1 MKNNDNMNLGDLYEE
16 GLFDRI
22 SAQAKGFKAGI
33 QGFRSGQGYGLSKQ
47 LAQVDSLMQK
57 AVKKMLLEIQ
67 KFEND
72 AKSYP
77 NVHLQQKAQND
88 VVLQNVQNI
97 KTILQNI

>member
-1 MKNNDNMNLGDLYEE
+1 MKNNDNMNLKDLYEE

-33 QGFRSGQGYGLSKQ
+33 KGFTSGQGYGLSKQ
-47 LAQVDSLMQK
+47 NAQVDSLIST
-57 AVKKMLLEIQ
+57 AVKKMLTEIQ

-88 VVLQNVQNI
+88 KVLNNVTNI
-97 KTILQNI
+97 KTILQKI